1 MRFGQ
6 LSTERS
12 AAFAVGHPE
21 KREDLT
27 VTTIIEPASL
37 AAYFALPDW
46 ITEDWLLAAAAYLAQ
61 PRLKLEAAEQDD
73 PDVKS

>member
-37 AAYFALPDW
+37 AAYFAFDAIALCL
-46 ITEDWLLAAAAYLAQ
+46 TG
-61 PRLKLEAAEQDD
+61 
-73 PDVKS
+73 